1 MHLSQVVGGR
11 YRSQGTFRASRVGS
25 WFVLS
30 DQEGQLRGGL
40 RLNSLDQ
47 AETQRLQAVLSTA
60 PGLLNVVD
68 QVRDQN
74 GHWLITAS
82 PATPTVAEALQARIG
97 LPSTVAL
104 LIAIDTAQTLVALH
118 DAGTAHG
125 GLTADTVI
133 LSRDGRVVLAES
145 GYAHAL
151 AGTHAGPGHDTT
163 GWIKL
168 LRGIAAPRV
177 ADDAKRLLNAAA
189 DEAEALGGKD
199 GLTTA
204 FTNLSNQAIRLPGYG
219 ERSGLAML
227 ASMVPTDVSAV
238 PAPAPA
244 QRLEDSETVAISPPK
259 HAGPAPVAPVVPVVP
274 SPPPVPVG
282 SGMSPVAQT
291 AILRDPVGDEATMQP
306 AQLQAQMNKQK
317 EDVLRFGRGVAQL
330 PQPQRRPPLADT
342 GWAGDLPQQQLHRP
356 VKRQKPWRARILGIM
371 SAIVTLVLVA
381 WVGYQIIQ
389 RLIPLRVSGVTVA
402 LAEPLGDKCDVQAK
416 VVGTIRT
423 NGAAG
428 TISYRW
434 LTSDGKTTSLLNEQV
449 NLGTSQVQVPLLW
462 TFSGKSTIRAKATLH
477 ILTPSEY
484 QASTEFTY
492 SCK

>member
-1 MHLSQVVGGR
+1 LSQIIGGR
-11 YRSQGTFRASRVGS
+11 YATQGTFRASRVGS

-30 DQEGQLRGGL
+30 DQDGQLRGGL
-40 RLNSLDQ
+40 RLNALDQ
-47 AETQRLQAVLSTA
+47 AETQRLQGVLSSA

-68 QVRDQN
+68 QVRDHN
-74 GHWLITAS
+74 GHWLITAA

-97 LPSTVAL
+97 LPPAVAL
-104 LIAIDTAQTLVALH
+104 LIAVDTGQILVSLH

-125 GLTADTVI
+125 GLSADTVI
-133 LSRDGRVVLAES
+133 LSREGRVALAEC

-163 GWIKL
+163 GWVKL
-168 LRGIAAPRV
+168 LRGLATPRV

-199 GLTTA
+199 GLATA
-204 FTNLSNQAIRLPGYG
+204 VTSLSHQAMRLPGYG
-219 ERSGLAML
+219 ERGGLAML
-227 ASMVPTDVSAV
+227 ASMVST
-238 PAPAPA
+238 APAAPQ
-244 QRLEDSETVAISPPK
+244 QRTEDGATMAMDSETVPVENATVVLGPPPK
-259 HAGPAPVAPVVPVVP
+259 ATGNAAVPAAPVAPNA
-274 SPPPVPVG
+274 
-282 SGMSPVAQT
+282 MAQT
-291 AILRDPVGDEATMQP
+291 AIMRDQGVEEATMQP
-306 AQLQAQMNKQK
+306 AQLAAKMSRQK
-317 EDVLRFGRGVAQL
+317 EDVLRFGRGVAPL

-342 GWAGDLPQQQLHRP
+342 GWAGDLHQQLPQRPGKRHR
-356 VKRQKPWRARILGIM
+356 PWRARILGVM
-371 SAIVTLVLVA
+371 SALVTLVLVA

-389 RLIPLRVSGVTVA
+389 RLIPLRVGGVTVA
-402 LAEPLGDKCDVQAK
+402 LAEPLEDKCDVQAR

-434 LTSDGKTTSLLNEQV
+434 LTSDGKTTAILNEQV

-462 TFSGKSTIRAKATLH
+462 TFSGRSTIRAKATLH
-477 ILTPSEY
+477 ILTPSES
-484 QASTEFTY
+484 QSSTEFTY